1 MKPKLIFCSVIFS
14 GPQAEI
20 DNLLQA
26 ESIHAFGGALGR
38 GNPIWFFMPDYG
50 KPMTDA
56 TQPGLR

>member
-26 ESIHAFGGALGR
+26 ESIYSFGGTLAN
-38 GNPIWFFMPDYG
+38 NPIWFFMPDYS
-50 KPMTDA
+50 KPMTNA
-56 TQPGLR
+56 AQPGLR